1 MDNNLNRDDLNLA
14 KMTVLKKEEEA
25 FADIDDKDFIEDKLE
40 FLKENKYNVN
50 GFRGDEPLFL

>member
-1 MDNNLNRDDLNLA
+1 
-14 KMTVLKKEEEA
+14 MTVLKKEEEA